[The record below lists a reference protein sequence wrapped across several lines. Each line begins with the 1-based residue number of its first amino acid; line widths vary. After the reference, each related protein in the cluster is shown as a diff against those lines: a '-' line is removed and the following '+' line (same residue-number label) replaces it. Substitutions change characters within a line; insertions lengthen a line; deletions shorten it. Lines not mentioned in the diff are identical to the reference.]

1 MRGAASW
8 SVTPAPSQAYGRM
21 GGSTRGRR
29 TLKSFHP
36 GVYTC
41 AGDSSALIVLS
52 SSGEKAAANGETRGA
67 CTADSEAARRVRHE
81 CGTGRESEDKQNHPH
96 QFVER
101 RTREQV
107 LVLNGGWRQSALA
120 RKSGGE
126 MKHDGSVINTHPER

>member
-1 MRGAASW
+1 MFAPGVPVRGAASW

-52 SSGEKAAANGETRGA
+52 LIGGEGSREWRDARGLH
-67 CTADSEAARRVRHE
+67 SEAARRVRHE
-81 CGTGRESEDKQNHPH
+81 CGTGRQSEDKQNHPH
-96 QFVER
+96 
-101 RTREQV
+101 
-107 LVLNGGWRQSALA
+107 
-120 RKSGGE
+120 
-126 MKHDGSVINTHPER
+126 